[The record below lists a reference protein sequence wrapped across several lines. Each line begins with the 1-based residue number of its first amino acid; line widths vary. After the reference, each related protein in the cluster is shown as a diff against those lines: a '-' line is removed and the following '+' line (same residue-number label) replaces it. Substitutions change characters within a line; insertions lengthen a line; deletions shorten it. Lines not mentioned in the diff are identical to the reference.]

1 MKRISHAPEYQPL
14 HAGNCTQNQPVFS
27 HLKDNLAS
35 VINSFKTF
43 STGCHTQKDHN
54 IRKVCE
60 RLIAL
65 TCMTPECYLTPEIK
79 ACAAELGFV
88 LPNQIEPVSAENGQA
103 TASIGKLSVLSTSS
117 VSAQAAY
124 NMLRQQQDK
133 YLSAGYE
140 CSQESADTIQM
151 VLEMA
156 EQGFCL
162 ARDHSSRYGDNYIV
176 TTKPAENTP
185 NKEICITPEKR
196 RLLHSAAYRMNLA
209 LTRQLMA
216 AHYKNESIIS
226 NTGGSALSGEN
237 LSNLSRQLF
246 YPDFNNISIAT

>member
-1 MKRISHAPEYQPL
+1 MKIISYTPEYQPL
-14 HAGNCTQNQPVFS
+14 RTGSCTENQPVFS

-65 TCMTPECYLTPEIK
+65 TCMTPECYLTPVIK
-79 ACAAELGFV
+79 TCAAELGFV
-88 LPNQIEPVSAENGQA
+88 LPNQTEPVSAENGQA

-133 YLSAGYE
+133 YLSSGHE
-140 CSQESADTIQM
+140 FSQENADTIQM

-162 ARDHSSRYGDNYIV
+162 ARDHSSRYEDKYIV
-176 TTKPAENTP
+176 TAKPAENTQ
-185 NKEICITPEKR
+185 NNAISITPEKH

-209 LTRQLMA
+209 LTRQLIDV
-216 AHYKNESIIS
+216 HYKNESIMS
-226 NTGGSALSGEN
+226 NTGGSVLSRQN
-237 LSNLSRQLF
+237 FSNLSHQIF

>member
-1 MKRISHAPEYQPL
+1 MKRISHAPEYQSL

-35 VINSFKTF
+35 VINSVKTF

-79 ACAAELGFV
+79 ACAAEIGFV

-103 TASIGKLSVLSTSS
+103 TASIGKLSALSTSS
-117 VSAQAAY
+117 LSAQAAY

-140 CSQESADTIQM
+140 FSQESADTIQM
-151 VLEMA
+151 VLAMA

-162 ARDHSSRYGDNYIV
+162 ARDHSSRYGDKYIV
-176 TTKPAENTP
+176 TTKSAENTP
-185 NKEICITPEKR
+185 DNALSITPEQR
-196 RLLHSAAYRMNLA
+196 QILHSAACRMNLA
-209 LTRQLMA
+209 LTLQLKVVN
-216 AHYKNESIIS
+216 YNNESIIS
-226 NTGGSALSGEN
+226 NTGGATLSEEN

>member
-1 MKRISHAPEYQPL
+1 MKIISHAPEYQPL
-14 HAGNCTQNQPVFS
+14 RAGSCTQNQPVFS

-35 VINSFKTF
+35 VANSFKTF

-65 TCMTPECYLTPEIK
+65 TCMTPECYLTPVMKECAEEI
-79 ACAAELGFV
+79 GVV
-88 LPNQIEPVSAENGQA
+88 LPNKIEPVSAENGQA

-140 CSQESADTIQM
+140 FSQESADTIQM

-162 ARDHSSRYGDNYIV
+162 ARDHSSRYGDKYIV
-176 TTKPAENTP
+176 TTKSAENTP
-185 NKEICITPEKR
+185 DNALSITPEQR
-196 RLLHSAAYRMNLA
+196 QILHSAAYRMNHA

-226 NTGGSALSGEN
+226 NTGGSALSGQN
-237 LSNLSRQLF
+237 HSNLSRQLF
-246 YPDFNNISIAT
+246 YPDFYNIPITE